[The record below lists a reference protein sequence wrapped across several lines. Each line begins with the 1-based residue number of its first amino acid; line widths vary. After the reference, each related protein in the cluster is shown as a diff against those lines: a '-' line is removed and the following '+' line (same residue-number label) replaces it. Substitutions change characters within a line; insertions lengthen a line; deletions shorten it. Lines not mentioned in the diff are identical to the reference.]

1 MSPPFAP
8 IRIVQVSDIHLSRT
22 RGYFNDN
29 FAVFRDAMR
38 AAPPD
43 LIVYSGDVSFDGP
56 DHPDDLAYARA
67 EIDTI
72 GVPWLA
78 IPGNHDIGEAP
89 RHAPPRPARRTPRV
103 SAIGARSFGPQWW
116 SRDIGRWRLVGIDTA
131 LLASDRPEEAEQD
144 RFLDEA
150 VGNARRPAGA
160 ARSCTCRRSMASPT
174 IPATPR
180 TPCRIEA
187 RGRLLDRCAAGG
199 VRVIA
204 CGHLHVYRRLSYR
217 DIDIVWAPATS
228 FVNIAK
234 RLEAGW
240 GFPRAGYVEWTLDGD
255 TISHR
260 LVEPPLMI
268 THDVGS
274 WNAAHG
280 STTRMPPRR

>member
-1 MSPPFAP
+1 MSPPIAP
-8 IRIVQVSDIHLSRT
+8 IRIVQVSDIHLSPT

-38 AAPPD
+38 ADPPD

-56 DHPDDLAYARA
+56 DHPDDLAYART
-67 EIDTI
+67 EIDSI

-89 RHAPPRPARRTPRV
+89 RHARLDQPVNTARIGNWRT
-103 SAIGARSFGPQWW
+103 SFGAQWW
-116 SRDIGRWRLVGIDTA
+116 SRDIGSWRIVGIDTA
-131 LLASDRPEEAEQD
+131 LLASDLPAENEQCD
-144 RFLDEA
+144 FLDGALATRGARPVLLFMHLPPFDGEPDDPGHTTHA
-150 VGNARRPAGA
+150 VPF
-160 ARSCTCRRSMASPT
+160 
-174 IPATPR
+174 
-180 TPCRIEA
+180 EA
-187 RGRLLDRCAAGG
+187 RGALLDRCASGG

-228 FVNIAK
+228 FVNVAR
-234 RLEAGW
+234 RLESGW

-260 LVEPPLMI
+260 LVEPSLMI
-268 THDVGS
+268 THDVGT